1 MRTVKSILLTL
12 SFALAISTSL
22 FASTFLTVTNESK
35 KSANKYTLRN
45 LSLLTHKTSTFYT
58 LKSSLEFKGMTS
70 FSNLNINATNYLKYN
85 KGNISYVIPYR
96 FKVVLPRFKTPSS
109 VQP

>member
-1 MRTVKSILLTL
+1 MRIIKSILLIS
-12 SFALAISTSL
+12 SFLLAMSTSL
-22 FASTFLTVTNESK
+22 QAGTFLTGTTDSK
-35 KSANKYTLRN
+35 KISDKYTLRN
-45 LSLLTHKTSTFYT
+45 LSSLTHKTSTFNT

-70 FSNLNINATNYLKYN
+70 TSNISAANYLKYN

-96 FKVVLPRFKTPSS
+96 FKVVLPRFKTPSP